1 MLIQILLLFSFV
13 AIACVLCNKLTNRV
27 GIPMLLAFLGVGML
41 CGTDGL
47 LGISFENDAI
57 CEQVSTVAL
66 IFIIF
71 YGGFGTKWSEA
82 KPVAG
87 RSVLLSTVGV
97 FLTAGLV
104 GGFCHFVLHMQWLEA
119 LLTGSV
125 LSSTD
130 AASVFSILR
139 SKRLNLKDGT
149 ASLLEVESGSND
161 PVAFLMTTVILT
173 MMTDGMSV
181 GTVLY
186 LIFAQ
191 IAYSIFIGVG
201 LAWLTVQFLKRF
213 HFETSGFD
221 MIFLL
226 AVAVLSY
233 ALPVLIGGNGYLS
246 AYIAG
251 IILGNARIPNK
262 KKQVP
267 FFDGVTGLM
276 QMLLFFILG
285 LFATPSR
292 LPSVLLPALVIA
304 GFLTILARPIVVG
317 VLLTPFR
324 ARLRQQLLVS
334 WSGLRGATSA
344 VFAVTALASGVALE
358 QDLFHTVFCVVL
370 LSIAIQGTLLPACAK
385 KLDMIDEDGDVLKT
399 FTDYTEEQELQLIQF
414 PIASGSAWAGKA
426 VRELILPPET
436 LLVMLIRGTE
446 TMIPKGDTM
455 VQDGDTAVLSASAY
469 RDDQRIQL
477 CELEIQ
483 PTHAWCGREIRE
495 LTLPSEELIILI
507 RRGTQSL
514 IPQGN
519 LKIQSGDVLVM
530 NAAE

>member
-1 MLIQILLLFSFV
+1 MLIQILLLSSFV

-276 QMLLFFILG
+276 
-285 LFATPSR
+285 
-292 LPSVLLPALVIA
+292 
-304 GFLTILARPIVVG
+304 
-317 VLLTPFR
+317 
-324 ARLRQQLLVS
+324 
-334 WSGLRGATSA
+334 
-344 VFAVTALASGVALE
+344 
-358 QDLFHTVFCVVL
+358 
-370 LSIAIQGTLLPACAK
+370 
-385 KLDMIDEDGDVLKT
+385 
-399 FTDYTEEQELQLIQF
+399 
-414 PIASGSAWAGKA
+414 
-426 VRELILPPET
+426 
-436 LLVMLIRGTE
+436 
-446 TMIPKGDTM
+446 
-455 VQDGDTAVLSASAY
+455 
-469 RDDQRIQL
+469 
-477 CELEIQ
+477 
-483 PTHAWCGREIRE
+483 
-495 LTLPSEELIILI
+495 
-507 RRGTQSL
+507 
-514 IPQGN
+514 
-519 LKIQSGDVLVM
+519 
-530 NAAE
+530 

>member
-47 LGISFENDAI
+47 L
-57 CEQVSTVAL
+57 
-66 IFIIF
+66 FIIF

-455 VQDGDTAVLSASAY
+455 VQEGDTAVLSASAY
-469 RDDQRIQL
+469 RDDHRIHL

-530 NAAE
+530 NATE